1 MVKPKAYK
9 TNGRMAQ
16 FQNIRLNSSFQ
27 EKLDKIFDIDK
38 FISENDEIYNLEIA
52 LLKNKILIQSNN
64 SISP

>member
-16 FQNIRLNSSFQ
+16 FQNIRRNSSFQ
-27 EKLDKIFDIDK
+27 EKLDKIFDIEK

-52 LLKNKILIQSNN
+52 LLINKILIQSNN